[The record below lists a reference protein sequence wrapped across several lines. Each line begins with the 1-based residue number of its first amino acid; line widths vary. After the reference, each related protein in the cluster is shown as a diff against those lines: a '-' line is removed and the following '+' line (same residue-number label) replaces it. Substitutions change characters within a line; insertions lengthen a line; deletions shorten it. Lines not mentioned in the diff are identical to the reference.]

1 MKYLL
6 LCEGPNE
13 VCIVNLLLKYGK
25 LKFNTDDLLALKPFN
40 ARQLTNPTIKS
51 ELRVYNKPVIIL
63 RIGDTQRDKF
73 VIPKEL
79 EKIVAKDRIHKYCTL
94 PELEILLIINE
105 GLYKKYVR
113 SKEKPKTFAKKN
125 IFYNN
130 RRYDQ
135 SNDFLLEYYSG
146 KRIDILIQNLKEYK
160 RLKKH
165 KKDELYLA
173 DLLK

>member
-63 RIGDTQRDKF
+63 RIGDTQRDK
-73 VIPKEL
+73 
-79 EKIVAKDRIHKYCTL
+79 
-94 PELEILLIINE
+94 LEILLIINE

-130 RRYDQ
+130 RRYNQ
-135 SNDFLLEYYSG
+135 SNEFLLDYYSG
-146 KRIDILIQNLKEYK
+146 KRIDLLIKNLKEYK
-160 RLKKH
+160 HLKKH